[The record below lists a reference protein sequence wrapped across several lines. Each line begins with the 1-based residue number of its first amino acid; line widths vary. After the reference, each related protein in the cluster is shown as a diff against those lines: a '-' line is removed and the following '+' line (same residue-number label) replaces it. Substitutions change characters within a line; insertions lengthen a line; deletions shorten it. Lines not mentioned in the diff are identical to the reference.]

1 MGKQI
6 LQKWFFDQPA
16 QIVWEY
22 LTKPDLIEQWLTK
35 TDFQPIIGHSFHF
48 IDKTGKIISCKVLE
62 VTPYHKLSYSWQF
75 HSAKDKKPYDS
86 TVVWTLTPKRKG
98 TELQLSHHGF
108 LALEDYEAHSKGWN
122 ICIERFEKLIQKHNY
137 ANPNT

>member
-1 MGKQI
+1 MQKEI
-6 LQKWFFDQPA
+6 LQKWLFDQPA

-22 LTKPDLIEQWLTK
+22 LTQPELIEQWLTK
-35 TDFQPIIGHSFHF
+35 TDFQPIVGHPFHF

-62 VTPYHKLSYSWQF
+62 VVPFNKLSYSWQF
-75 HSAKDKKPYDS
+75 YSSKDKKPYDS
-86 TVVWTLTPKRKG
+86 KVIWTLTPTEKG

-122 ICIERFEKLIQKHNY
+122 ICIGKFETLIQRAKH